1 MRPLQ
6 FGLGPGLMFG
16 LVMGAATVVAPHT
29 ASAAAATAR
38 QTLTSMPAI
47 NLSAAKRKRIR
58 VYPAPD
64 EVAPPPPAWGR
75 TVPDPTADPYSG
87 YARAKRWEP
96 NRCIEDLG
104 YGNYRYCG
112 W

>member
-1 MRPLQ
+1 ML
-6 FGLGPGLMFG
+6 G
-16 LVMGAATVVAPHT
+16 LVLGTATAFLPHT
-29 ASAAAATAR
+29 ASAAGATAP
-38 QTLTSMPAI
+38 QTVTRMQTI
-47 NLSAAKRKRIR
+47 DLSAAKRKRIR
-58 VYPAPD
+58 VYPAPY
-64 EVAPPPPAWGR
+64 EVAPPPPVWGR
-75 TVPDPTADPYSG
+75 TVPDPTAGPYSG